1 MIETLAACFEKH
13 FGSKRPR
20 FARAPGRVNL
30 IGEHT
35 DYNEGF
41 VLPVAIDRYVT
52 VAYAPNPDNLLLLR
66 GYSIDFEQSCSAA
79 YGKLGPVSSAPSWF
93 DYAAGMAWAMGQ
105 EKVALPGLDFVVSGN
120 VPMGAGLSSSAALEL
135 AMARALFDAS
145 GTRWDGRLA
154 ARLGQ
159 RVENDYIGLE
169 SGIMDQMA
177 SSLSECGAAMLLDCR
192 DLTIET
198 VPMPEELT
206 VVVMDTGTRR
216 ELATSAYNQRRASCE
231 AAVAAVRHQ
240 AASTRALRDVSIEL
254 LDAARSAMDETTY
267 RRALHVI
274 RENGRTLEMAQA
286 LRRGD
291 IESLDALMAD
301 SHKSLR
307 ELYEVSSP
315 DLDRVVG
322 YARSHPGCRGARMTG
337 AGFGGCAVA
346 LVDQEQKSSFA
357 AELRASMAEL
367 YTCQV
372 VSGAEILESES
383 LI

>member
-1 MIETLAACFEKH
+1 M
-13 FGSKRPR
+13 GSSD
-20 FARAPGRVNL
+20 L
-30 IGEHT
+30 S
-35 DYNEGF
+35 
-41 VLPVAIDRYVT
+41 L
-52 VAYAPNPDNLLLLR
+52 
-66 GYSIDFEQSCSAA
+66 
-79 YGKLGPVSSAPSWF
+79 SAPSWF

>member
-1 MIETLAACFEKH
+1 MIETLAACFEKQ

-52 VAYAPNPDNLLLLR
+52 VAYASNPDNISTLC
-66 GYSIDFEQSCSAA
+66 GYSIDFEQSCSAP
-79 YGKLGPVSSAPSWF
+79 YGELGPVSSAPSWF
-93 DYAAGMAWAMGQ
+93 DYAAGMAWALGR
-105 EKVALPGLDFVVSGN
+105 EKADLPGLDFVVAGN
-120 VPMGAGLSSSAALEL
+120 VPIGAGLSSSAALEL
-135 AMARALFDAS
+135 AMARALFDVS
-145 GTRWDGRLA
+145 GMRWDGRLA

-198 VPMPEELT
+198 VPLPEELA
-206 VVVMDTGTRR
+206 VVVLDTGTRR
-216 ELATSAYNQRRASCE
+216 ELATSAYNERRASCE
-231 AAVAAVRHQ
+231 AAVAAVRRQ
-240 AASTRALRDVSIEL
+240 AASTRALRDVSVEL
-254 LDAARSAMDETTY
+254 LDAARSTMDETTY

-274 RENGRTLEMAQA
+274 RENERTLEMARA

-291 IESLDALMAD
+291 IESLDVLMAD
-301 SHKSLR
+301 SHESLR

-315 DLDRVVG
+315 ELDRVVG
-322 YARSHPGCRGARMTG
+322 HARSHPGCRGARMTG

-346 LVDQEQKSSFA
+346 LVDTEQESSFA
-357 AELRASMAEL
+357 AELRAATAAL
-367 YTCQV
+367 YTCQA
-372 VSGAEILESES
+372 VSGAEILDE
-383 LI
+383 

>member
-1 MIETLAACFEKH
+1 MIERLAAYFQKH
-13 FGSKRPR
+13 FGSNRPR

-52 VAYAPNPDNLLLLR
+52 VAYAPSPDNLSRLC
-66 GYSIDFEQSCSAA
+66 GYSVDFEQSRSAA

-93 DYAAGMAWAMGQ
+93 DYAAGMAWALRQ
-105 EKVALPGLDFVVSGN
+105 EKIALPGLDFVVSGN

-145 GTRWDGRLA
+145 GTPWDGRLA
-154 ARLGQ
+154 AKLGQ
-159 RVENDYIGLE
+159 RVENDYIGLK

-192 DLTIET
+192 DLSIES

-216 ELATSAYNQRRASCE
+216 ELATSAYNQRRESCE

-240 AASTRALRDVSIEL
+240 ARSTRALRDVSVEL
-254 LDAARSAMDETTY
+254 LDAARSLMDETTY

-274 RENGRTLEMAQA
+274 RENGRTLDMARSLGQ
-286 LRRGD
+286 GD
-291 IESLDALMAD
+291 IESLDVLMAE
-301 SHKSLR
+301 SHESLR

-315 DLDRVVG
+315 ELDRVVRS
-322 YARSHPGCRGARMTG
+322 ARSHPACRGARMTG

-346 LVDQEQKSSFA
+346 LVDREHESSFA
-357 AELRASMAEL
+357 DELRASTAEI
-367 YTCQV
+367 YKCEV
-372 VSGAEILESES
+372 VSGAEILESGS
-383 LI
+383 PS

>member
-52 VAYAPNPDNLLLLR
+52 VAYASNPDNISTLR
-66 GYSIDFEQSCSAA
+66 GYSIDFEQFCSAA
-79 YGKLGPVSSAPSWF
+79 YGELGPVSSAPSWF
-93 DYAAGMAWAMGQ
+93 DYAAGMAWALGR
-105 EKVALPGLDFVVSGN
+105 EKADLPGLDFVVAGN
-120 VPMGAGLSSSAALEL
+120 VPIGAGLSSSAALEL

-145 GTRWDGRLA
+145 GMHWDGRLA

-177 SSLSECGAAMLLDCR
+177 SSLSERGAAMLLDCR
-192 DLTIET
+192 DLTIER
-198 VPMPEELT
+198 VALPEELT
-206 VVVMDTGTRR
+206 VVVLDTGTRR
-216 ELATSAYNQRRASCE
+216 ELAKSAYNERRASCE
-231 AAVAAVRHQ
+231 AAVAAVRRQ
-240 AASTRALRDVSIEL
+240 AASTRALRDVSVEL
-254 LDAARSAMDETTY
+254 LDAARSTMDETTY

-274 RENGRTLEMAQA
+274 RENERTLEMARA

-291 IESLDALMAD
+291 IESLDVLMAD
-301 SHKSLR
+301 SHESLR

-315 DLDRVVG
+315 ELDRVVG
-322 YARSHPGCRGARMTG
+322 RARSHPGCRGARMTG

-346 LVDQEQKSSFA
+346 LVDTEQESSFA
-357 AELRASMAEL
+357 AELRAATAAL
-367 YTCQV
+367 YTCQA
-372 VSGAEILESES
+372 VSGAEILDK
-383 LI
+383 